1 MKLFSFEWVSQLSVK
16 SELFKE
22 KLTLFAYLKKIL
34 QFTIENVETRNWKK
48 YKCYLYSAK
57 MHMNLWREVDNL
69 EIQFRIQITFV

>member
-1 MKLFSFEWVSQLSVK
+1 MGQSAVKYSISVK

-22 KLTLFAYLKKIL
+22 KLTLFAYFKKIRLLMEKLKKVQML
-34 QFTIENVETRNWKK
+34 FV
-48 YKCYLYSAK
+48 LSAK